1 VVKNDFNEDLT
12 DYRTDFIANGVSSS
26 NKNLQKYNT
35 SVKNIRRSDS
45 LEEIAPSIIHVAKK
59 PSLLEVQ
66 EPPSTRK

>member
-45 LEEIAPSIIHVAKK
+45 LEEIAPSI
-59 PSLLEVQ
+59 
-66 EPPSTRK
+66 